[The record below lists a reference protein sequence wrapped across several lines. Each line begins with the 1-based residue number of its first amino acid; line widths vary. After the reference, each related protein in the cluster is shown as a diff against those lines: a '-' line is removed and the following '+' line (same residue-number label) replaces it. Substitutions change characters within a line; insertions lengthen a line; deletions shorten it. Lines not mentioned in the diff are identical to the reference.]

1 MGLSV
6 VRARRVRVDSL
17 SRSSSPLVRSPSLF
31 SRVARPPATRLP
43 PLCRPAG
50 RPPPGERPFCLP
62 RPRSTLRPVIKQ
74 PRGGQI
80 ESVQETRERRRR
92 GDGQLAATMVSIVK
106 GPSWCSRADIGARP
120 KPDRMRGQNAGRR
133 SGWLTTCTM
142 DTSPVWRATPSAHP
156 RARGESSALWT
167 AAHRVVLPPFRRCLT
182 MLH

>member
-1 MGLSV
+1 
-6 VRARRVRVDSL
+6 VDSL

-43 PLCRPAG
+43 PLCRSAR

-120 KPDRMRGQNAGRR
+120 KPDRMRGQNAGRPRGRAAVRLAYYVYDGYIPGLESHPVRPPESPGRVRRYGPPPIASSFHR
-133 SGWLTTCTM
+133 S
-142 DTSPVWRATPSAHP
+142 
-156 RARGESSALWT
+156 
-167 AAHRVVLPPFRRCLT
+167 VVV
-182 MLH
+182 